1 MTERLILDDSRG
13 RGRRRVARSG
23 AASLPGDMQPRGCT
37 IIAAPAR

>member
-13 RGRRRVARSG
+13 RSRRRPARSG
-23 AASLPGDMQPRGCT
+23 AASPPGDMQPCSCT